1 MTMGPKDRDRNKQ
14 KERAEIAAQKKQKKI
29 KEEINLQKSPYKMRL
44 EKLGGGW
51 VGIGLDLEDADIL
64 RDTKSM

>member
-29 KEEINLQKSPYKMRL
+29 KEEINLQKSPYKTRL
-44 EKLGGGW
+44 EKLGGG
-51 VGIGLDLEDADIL
+51 
-64 RDTKSM
+64 

>member
-1 MTMGPKDRDRNKQ
+1 
-14 KERAEIAAQKKQKKI
+14 
-29 KEEINLQKSPYKMRL
+29 MRL

>member
-1 MTMGPKDRDRNKQ
+1 MGPKDRDRNKQ

-44 EKLGGGW
+44 EKLGGG
-51 VGIGLDLEDADIL
+51 
-64 RDTKSM
+64 